1 MKARE
6 DPWRDEK
13 LIKSEIVHQNQ
24 AKVDGGFK
32 GPGEV
37 RTPGNKRNELGYR
50 KVITVDKL
58 RSVNMYRTDV
68 NGCANGMGHGS
79 ERTSSPLCRIFVLF
93 IHHWITATQNSFW
106 YSVYACEMKQWNHE
120 WTGTCNCI
128 TMSYR
133 CRRQREGSLSFR
145 AEVLRRWQRQP
156 ETLTNGK
163 SVALIWNSFGFC
175 MSCCAQNY
183 HCVESSAIEK
193 KKWKLM
199 KTRSC
204 STRSPWINVM

>member
-93 IHHWITATQNSFW
+93 IHH
-106 YSVYACEMKQWNHE
+106 
-120 WTGTCNCI
+120 
-128 TMSYR
+128 
-133 CRRQREGSLSFR
+133 
-145 AEVLRRWQRQP
+145 
-156 ETLTNGK
+156 
-163 SVALIWNSFGFC
+163 
-175 MSCCAQNY
+175 
-183 HCVESSAIEK
+183 
-193 KKWKLM
+193 
-199 KTRSC
+199 
-204 STRSPWINVM
+204 